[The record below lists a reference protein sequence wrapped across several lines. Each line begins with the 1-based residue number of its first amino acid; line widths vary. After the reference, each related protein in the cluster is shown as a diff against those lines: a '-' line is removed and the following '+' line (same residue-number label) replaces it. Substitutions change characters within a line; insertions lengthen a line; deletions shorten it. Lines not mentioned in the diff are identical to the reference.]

1 MKRLRLQDLSHLID
15 IGRLSNLTG
24 YCYKCKKILY
34 PTREEASAVASS
46 IALKGKGKSR
56 PYQCTKTNGWHLTSL
71 VKSKYGP
78 K

>member
-1 MKRLRLQDLSHLID
+1 MKRLRLQDLSDLID
-15 IGRLSNLTG
+15 VGKLSNFTR